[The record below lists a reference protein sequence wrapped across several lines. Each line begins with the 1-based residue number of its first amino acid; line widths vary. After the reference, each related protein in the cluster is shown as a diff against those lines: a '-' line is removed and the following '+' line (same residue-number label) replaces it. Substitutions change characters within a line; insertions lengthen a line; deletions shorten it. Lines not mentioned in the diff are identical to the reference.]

1 MDSFGKQEIHINGDV
16 ALAFRQY
23 FYLTQVL
30 LPSMTLN
37 QPRNVY
43 VGQTSSKKKKIHY
56 SSPFFER
63 TLDYL
68 KRAVPVKWCGV

>member
-43 VGQTSSKKKKIHY
+43 GGQTSSKIHF
-56 SSPFFER
+56 SSPF
-63 TLDYL
+63 L
-68 KRAVPVKWCGV
+68 KGHWII